1 MEVANELFQ
10 KSISFLSK
18 QNFKQLELI
27 FTLIMDVQ
35 PLAAPNLLR
44 ELSLSKKTMSQQF
57 LEELLDKQMQISEA
71 NKSYNYDF
79 WSLLSHI
86 LDLDIEIGIKHM
98 DRLLDLI
105 IQQRASSME
114 ETIIIWTKII
124 NCHANARELLQFLEK
139 LQKYCKKVGTTSM
152 FFIRDKEFAN
162 EISRNIPGLSIRQMV
177 VWFDNLFDSLQR
189 DSTEVVEYQLLKTCL
204 QGLPHLSYIILPELK
219 NEMLK
224 IFNIQLDT
232 NIKQWELRYLIME
245 VYDDI
250 IPQNVL
256 ESLSL
261 EDLAAQLSQ
270 SSDRLE
276 VFYYFF
282 KLREYK
288 EFDLTP
294 VIGKFMSYLGSLTK
308 DDKSLIIIS
317 LFSNWSSL
325 INVTFSRENIEQLID
340 ILLASEG
347 AKHLDALFFD
357 DDFFEEENIINVL
370 VDKMAELY
378 ETDIALQYLT
388 KIPIQ
393 SFNKNVRVRLINN
406 ICSKDTVTDLGVKV
420 LLHLLSSPT
429 FKSNVEND
437 PTLLYS
443 LLSHA
448 SLSTLLSINSVFEK
462 IWVNHVSQYKEDVS
476 QTFFDSVLKLVTKG
490 LEEENFN
497 KTYFDMAFMIIKFTK
512 KDVDINTLSET
523 YFQRTLHK
531 VNELV
536 DNSNGNDLLSS
547 LLKSLYLIFRESLRK
562 ENFKQSVLEII
573 SRLMGNYKGAV
584 SDIDTTL
591 LSNIFLLYSVFYEGK
606 LEYIIAH
613 YMVLREVG
621 TDKQVILPGL
631 EDAIV
636 RSLEENM
643 SDFNGSLISTINALN
658 DGKTPFTQSLLEIY
672 NTQIKMISKTNVIAI
687 HLFVKSISSLYT
699 NLKYFVENT
708 EIILGIFDTLR
719 DLLISKPWMFSQY
732 CIEQLFPLCILLNSL
747 VMKNSDVI
755 EKVFTSCTKLAYLK
769 CSFNTSCKIDEP
781 SSPRQFIPLSISRI
795 FITFKRE

>member
-1 MEVANELFQ
+1 
-10 KSISFLSK
+10 
-18 QNFKQLELI
+18 
-27 FTLIMDVQ
+27 
-35 PLAAPNLLR
+35 
-44 ELSLSKKTMSQQF
+44 
-57 LEELLDKQMQISEA
+57 
-71 NKSYNYDF
+71 
-79 WSLLSHI
+79 
-86 LDLDIEIGIKHM
+86 
-98 DRLLDLI
+98 
-105 IQQRASSME
+105 
-114 ETIIIWTKII
+114 
-124 NCHANARELLQFLEK
+124 
-139 LQKYCKKVGTTSM
+139 
-152 FFIRDKEFAN
+152 
-162 EISRNIPGLSIRQMV
+162 
-177 VWFDNLFDSLQR
+177 
-189 DSTEVVEYQLLKTCL
+189 
-204 QGLPHLSYIILPELK
+204 
-219 NEMLK
+219 MLK

-613 YMVLREVG
+613 YMAVSYTHLDVYKR
-621 TDKQVILPGL
+621 QVSSSKIATTNVS
-631 EDAIV
+631 E
-636 RSLEENM
+636 LEE
-643 SDFNGSLISTINALN
+643 LLN
-658 DGKTPFTQSLLEIY
+658 TTTEDSILEIKKDGEKPNDREEKPFTSSSYVDEDGYIVTKRPATSTPPQPAKKRQTHSV
-672 NTQIKMISKTNVIAI
+672 NTIKSKRPAS
-687 HLFVKSISSLYT
+687 VKKKQGSI
-699 NLKYFVENT
+699 E
-708 EIILGIFDTLR
+708 
-719 DLLISKPWMFSQY
+719 
-732 CIEQLFPLCILLNSL
+732 
-747 VMKNSDVI
+747 
-755 EKVFTSCTKLAYLK
+755 
-769 CSFNTSCKIDEP
+769 SF
-781 SSPRQFIPLSISRI
+781 
-795 FITFKRE
+795 FKRS